1 MPFSLKRPMKDKPQI
16 KEWYSHDPD
25 NDGYEEIVKYKTRER
40 AQEVAKQWGGSVEI
54 VEVIWGAGEDPE
66 SFPDY

>member
-1 MPFSLKRPMKDKPQI
+1 MPFSIRRPMKDKPQI

-54 VEVIWGAGEDPE
+54 VEVKWSAGDNDETY
-66 SFPDY
+66 PDY